1 MSKIISFFFAGNFF
15 ISICAALLSMQT
27 FTVLQKDIDL
37 LLIALVFFSCLTVYN
52 LHSIVGHLKSPGHH
66 RFKFLGEYLFYFL
79 AITSVSAIASAL
91 IICTMYKSIYLPF
104 IFVSIPTLLYVL
116 PLFGGKRLR
125 DFPFLKMLILVSVWS
140 MVTVLLPYAYIG
152 QAYDI
157 NFMLLM
163 TERSIFVFSIALA
176 FDIRDIDF
184 DRLLKT
190 KTIPMFIGREN
201 SFWLAAFALLCW
213 MLTLFIIYP
222 LMLTMLLGIVALFTL
237 LLIRGALKNQQ
248 ALYYQFFLDG
258 MLALQA
264 ILVLICYK

>member
-1 MSKIISFFFAGNFF
+1 LSKIISFFFAGNFF
-15 ISICAALLSMQT
+15 ISICAALLCMQT
-27 FTVLQKDIDL
+27 FVILQKDIDL
-37 LLIALVFFSCLTVYN
+37 SLIAFVFFACLTVYN

-66 RFKFLGEYLFYFL
+66 RYKFLGEHLFYFL
-79 AITSVSAIASAL
+79 AITSVSAITSTL
-91 IICTMYKSIYLPF
+91 VFCTMYSRIYLPF
-104 IFVSIPTLLYVL
+104 ICVSIPTLLYVL

-125 DFPFLKMLILVSVWS
+125 DFPLLKMLILVLVWP
-140 MVTVLLPYAYIG
+140 MVTVMLPYAYIG
-152 QAYDI
+152 QAFDSK
-157 NFMLLM
+157 FVLLM
-163 TERSIFVFSIALA
+163 SERSIFVFSIALA
-176 FDIRDIDF
+176 FDIRDIEY

-222 LMLTMLLGIVALFTL
+222 IMLTMLLGIVALLTI

-248 ALYYQFFLDG
+248 VLYYQFFLDG

-264 ILVLICYK
+264 ILVLIFYK